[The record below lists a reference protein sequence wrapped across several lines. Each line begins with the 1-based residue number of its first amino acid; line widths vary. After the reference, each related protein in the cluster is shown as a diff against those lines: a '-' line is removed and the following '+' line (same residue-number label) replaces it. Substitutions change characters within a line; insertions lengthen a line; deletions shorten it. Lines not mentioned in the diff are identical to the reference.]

1 MNNNIEYDIVKIPL
15 TEEDRKKKTHSFIRM
30 PVLYLELLENK
41 SKVKPNLVNI
51 IKIPLTEEDRK
62 KKTHS
67 FIRMPVLY
75 LELLENKSKVKPNLL
90 KR

>member
-1 MNNNIEYDIVKIPL
+1 MMHILRTKRFIIKMNNNIEYDIVKIPL

-41 SKVKPNLVNI
+41 SKVKPNL
-51 IKIPLTEEDRK
+51 
-62 KKTHS
+62 
-67 FIRMPVLY
+67 
-75 LELLENKSKVKPNLL
+75 L

>member
-41 SKVKPNLVNI
+41 SKVKPNL
-51 IKIPLTEEDRK
+51 
-62 KKTHS
+62 
-67 FIRMPVLY
+67 
-75 LELLENKSKVKPNLL
+75 L